1 MSTHS
6 RLGIQKKL
14 PSGRDLLSP
23 GSSGQQ
29 LSREEEVLQ
38 PRGGHPMV
46 SPLGMPGGRTTHF
59 RARLG
64 LSGRIAVKSLH
75 ESDL

>member
-1 MSTHS
+1 MS
-6 RLGIQKKL
+6 
-14 PSGRDLLSP
+14 RDIKGAAKRQDFSS

-29 LSREEEVLQ
+29 LTKEVSYMTCCITQ
-38 PRGGHPMV
+38 
-46 SPLGMPGGRTTHF
+46 GMARGRTTHL